1 MRKAWEL
8 NSGDHVSQFDD
19 RHWRSRDGLKLHFR
33 DYAGTGN
40 HPGRPPLVCL
50 HGLTRN
56 ARDFAD
62 LAARLAGEWRVLV
75 PEMRGR
81 GDSGY
86 AKDPETYSPVKYVDD
101 VNLLLEQEGID
112 KFISIGTSMGGL
124 MTILMGFTQPD
135 RIVASVFNDVG
146 PDLELE
152 GIGKILDYVGQGRNF
167 PTWMHAARALEETHG
182 AVFPLWTIDDWIA
195 AAKRVMVLSAND
207 RIVFDYDMKI
217 AEPFEK
223 LDFANQPDLW
233 PGYEA
238 LAKKPVLVLRGALST
253 LFSEKTFARMG
264 AASPTVEC
272 VTVANVGHAPMLDEP
287 EAIAGIERLLARVA

>member
-1 MRKAWEL
+1 MRKAWPM
-8 NSGDHVSQFDD
+8 NSGDAVSQFED
-19 RHWRSRDGLKLHFR
+19 RYWMSRDGLKLHFR
-33 DYAGTGN
+33 DYAGPGN
-40 HPGRPPLVCL
+40 RPDRPPVVCL

-62 LAARLAGEWRVLV
+62 LAARLAGEWRVIV

-86 AKDPETYSPVKYVDD
+86 AKDPETYNPVKYVDD

-135 RIVASVFNDVG
+135 RIVATAFNDVG
-146 PDLELE
+146 PDLEME
-152 GIGKILDYVGQGRNF
+152 GISKIIEYVGQGRNF
-167 PTWMHAARALEETHG
+167 PTWMHAARALEEVHN
-182 AVFPLWTIDDWIA
+182 AAFPGWDIDQWIA
-195 AAKRVMVLSAND
+195 AAKRVMVLSSNG

-217 AEPFEK
+217 AEPFQK

-238 LAKKPVLVLRGALST
+238 LAKKPTLVLRGALSN

-264 AASPTVEC
+264 ASSPTVEC
-272 VTVANVGHAPMLDEP
+272 ATVPGVGHAPMLDEP
-287 EAIAGIERLLARVA
+287 EAIAGIERLLARVG

>member
-146 PDLELE
+146 PELEME

-238 LAKKPVLVLRGALST
+238 LAKKPVLVLRGALSN

-264 AASPTVEC
+264 SASPTVEC

>member
-1 MRKAWEL
+1 M
-8 NSGDHVSQFDD
+8 SQFED
-19 RHWRSRDGLKLHFR
+19 RHWTSRDGLKLHFR
-33 DYAGTGN
+33 DYAGASN
-40 HPGRPPLVCL
+40 LPDRPPVVCL

-62 LAARLAGEWRVLV
+62 LAARMAGEWRVLV

-146 PDLELE
+146 PDLEME
-152 GIGKILDYVGQGRNF
+152 GIGKILDYLGQGRNF

-182 AVFPLWTIDDWIA
+182 AAFPLWTIDDWIA

-223 LDFANQPDLW
+223 LDFTNQPDLW
-233 PGYEA
+233 PGFEA
-238 LAKKPVLVLRGALST
+238 LAKKPVLVLRGALSN

-272 VTVANVGHAPMLDEP
+272 VTVPNVGHAPMLDEP

>member
-33 DYAGTGN
+33 DYAGTSN
-40 HPGRPPLVCL
+40 HPGRPPLLCL

-146 PDLELE
+146 PELEME

-238 LAKKPVLVLRGALST
+238 LAKKPVLVLRGALSN

-264 AASPTVEC
+264 SASPTVEC